1 MDPKIIQ
8 YTQNLILGRLTKER
22 ILADLIEKGLNE
34 IDALEVLTAVEND
47 LLEAKK
53 TKGKANIIFGVIFFT
68 LGIGLTI
75 TTIYMAR
82 HGGFYI
88 ITFGLI
94 VGGLLKFLQGLSQYF
109 SKSPIDS
116 Y

>member
-8 YTQNLILGRLTKER
+8 YTQNLILGGLTKER
-22 ILADLIEKGLNE
+22 ILADLIEKGHSE
-34 IDALEVLTAVEND
+34 IDALEVLTAVENE

-53 TKGKANIIFGVIFFT
+53 TKGKANIIFGLIICA
-68 LGIGLTI
+68 LGFGFSI

-94 VGGLLKFLQGLSQYF
+94 AGGLLKFLQGLNQYF